1 MLPALTVI
9 SKHMSKKQKLPP
21 VAEPVI
27 EEDDVYSDEGLLDNN
42 QLRMAVYHLMTVL
55 YRGGISE
62 IHLGGLMRIIGV
74 TNEAAAVH
82 DQEIVI
88 MNDEAASMV
97 ESLLDQHNETT
108 ESAAAESDTEAD
120 LTPLPKVTLH

>member
-1 MLPALTVI
+1 
-9 SKHMSKKQKLPP
+9 MSKKQKLPP